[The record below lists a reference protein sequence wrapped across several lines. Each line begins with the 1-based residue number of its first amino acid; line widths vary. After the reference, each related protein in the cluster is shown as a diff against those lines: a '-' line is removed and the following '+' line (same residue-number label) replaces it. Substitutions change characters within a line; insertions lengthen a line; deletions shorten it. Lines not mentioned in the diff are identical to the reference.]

1 VSISSDDDT
10 DSTESNGDYD
20 SAFHVDMCMEDD
32 VDTPDRIDIDGDVD
46 MERDNEDGEVEEEE
60 DEREK
65 EVVDEDNGKE
75 PRTIRQGEMVNTS
88 ADDVDTM
95 VDDEPTVLPE
105 QGQEM
110 REHTPRPQPPAPAPR
125 PQTPE
130 PPPQPRT
137 PETHTL
143 TGLEFLGLVMPQ
155 KPRTA
160 APTLREAKAAGKT
173 SDVDVEQQLLGESA
187 GGDGLPDGPLPDVPL
202 PDVPLPDV
210 PLPDVPL
217 PDVPLP
223 DVPLPDVPLPDFPLP
238 DVPLPEVRP
247 DGSVG
252 EE

>member
-1 VSISSDDDT
+1 
-10 DSTESNGDYD
+10 
-20 SAFHVDMCMEDD
+20 
-32 VDTPDRIDIDGDVD
+32 
-46 MERDNEDGEVEEEE
+46 
-60 DEREK
+60 
-65 EVVDEDNGKE
+65 
-75 PRTIRQGEMVNTS
+75 
-88 ADDVDTM
+88 
-95 VDDEPTVLPE
+95 
-105 QGQEM
+105 M
-110 REHTPRPQPPAPAPR
+110 REHTPRPQPPAPAPP

-143 TGLEFLGLVMPQ
+143 SGLEFFGLVTPQ
-155 KPRTA
+155 KPRPA
-160 APTLREAKAAGKT
+160 ARTLREDEAAGNT

-210 PLPDVPL
+210 PFPDVPLPDVPLPNVPL

-223 DVPLPDVPLPDFPLP
+223 DVPLP
-238 DVPLPEVRP
+238 EARP